1 MSWEEIIQAVQDL
14 WYGFWDVVGQVLTAI
29 WDVVVFVVTNI
40 LPAVLVVIGGVLAVT
55 TVLAIFS
62 PIAAGLFVEGII
74 AATTAVVSVVVKI
87 SVFAFQTVIAA
98 ADALILGFQ
107 FMLSYINFAAILEIH
122 EILMI
127 VSDDYRALISQLYTA
142 ISEASEALFGNT
154 FMLHFM
160 LQGTKAL
167 IMTTSSILGFPT
179 DISEFQW
186 FIALDDITVKM
197 NEKAEIYMTEP
208 EQLLYDLEEWSEK
221 AAINNAAAWQLGR
234 TGIMEGVIKVV
245 HGTAL
250 ELNTLGK
257 DYNAFKVGLPGER
270 EGVIHKY
277 LDPVMIKLGDFHFSD
292 YERNRL
298 DTGFMIKDNRNE
310 LDNNRKTMQGI
321 KWDTERPSRSFGKI
335 EGLPDDDRILEEE
348 IIENYASRELSR
360 DNEKLVERHNERIQ
374 QEDKE
379 KVTEEL
385 HLPPPSWQTVFEKE
399 VITMEMEKSK
409 RRDSPFVGDY

>member
-1 MSWEEIIQAVQDL
+1 MSWEEINSAVQDL
-14 WYGFWDVVGQVLTAI
+14 WYGFWDIVGQVLTAI
-29 WDVVVFVVTNI
+29 WDVIVFVVTNV
-40 LPAVLVVIGGVLAVT
+40 LPALLVVIGGIIGITAI
-55 TVLAIFS
+55 LAIFS
-62 PIAAGLFVEGII
+62 PLAAGLFVEGII
-74 AATTAVVSVVVKI
+74 AATTAVVTVVVKI

-98 ADALILGFQ
+98 ADAIVLGFQ
-107 FMLSYINFAAILEIH
+107 FMLNYINFSAILEVH
-122 EILMI
+122 ELLMI

-160 LQGTKAL
+160 LQGTKSL

-221 AAINNAAAWQLGR
+221 AAIDNAAAWQLGQ
-234 TGIMEGVIKVV
+234 TGITKGVIEVL

-250 ELNTLGK
+250 KLNSLGK
-257 DYNAFKVGLPGER
+257 DYNTFKYGLPGER
-270 EGVIHKY
+270 EGAIHKY
-277 LDPVMIKLGDFHFSD
+277 VDPIMIKLGDFHFSD

-310 LDNNRKTMQGI
+310 LDSNRKTMQGI
-321 KWDTERPSRSFGKI
+321 QWDTERPSRGFGKI
-335 EGLPDDDRILEEE
+335 ESLPDDDRILEEE
-348 IIENYASRELSR
+348 IIEDYASRELER
-360 DNEKLVERHNERIQ
+360 DNEELVRKHNERIQ
-374 QEDKE
+374 QEDEE

-385 HLPPPSWQTVFEKE
+385 YLPPPPWRAIKEKE
-399 VITMEMEKSK
+399 VIKLEMEKSK
-409 RRDSPFVGDY
+409 HRTSPFVGDY